1 MQRIVELEL
10 WSRPRTSIAPQ
21 DGKAVA
27 EACRNDT
34 GLSQEVVLGLNFVP
48 DKSDVEN
55 LQLALAAGEVTLHEF
70 KRYCAKQQLEPA
82 INSTSSAA
90 AFLAYANGQPLA
102 WCHFPA
108 GPEGYPM
115 ARLTLQWAGSMN
127 LLLVIAHGEQS
138 LREAHLA
145 ELWHS

>member
-21 DGKAVA
+21 DGNAVA
-27 EACRNDT
+27 EACRKDT
-34 GLSQEVVLGLNFVP
+34 GISEDVVLGLSFAP
-48 DKSDVEN
+48 DESDVLS
-55 LQLALAAGEVTLHEF
+55 LQLALAAGEVTPDEF
-70 KRYCAKQQLEPA
+70 KRYCAQQQLEPA

-90 AFLAYANGQPLA
+90 SFLAYANGQPLA

-108 GPEGYPM
+108 GPDGYPM

-127 LLLVIAHGEQS
+127 LLLAIGQGEQS
-138 LREAHLA
+138 LRETQLA
-145 ELWHS
+145 ELWHM